1 MPYVNIKITR
11 ENGTPTKEQKQSIIA
26 GVTNLLSE
34 VLGRN
39 PASLVVVIDEID
51 CDNYG
56 VGGITIT
63 QKRKENATN
72 SHQTNE
78 VNL

>member
-11 ENGTPTKEQKQSIIA
+11 ENGTPTTEQKQRIIQ
-26 GVTNLLSE
+26 GVTELLGE

-63 QKRKENATN
+63 QKRKLQNPKGI
-72 SHQTNE
+72 Q
-78 VNL
+78 

>member
-1 MPYVNIKITR
+1 
-11 ENGTPTKEQKQSIIA
+11 
-26 GVTNLLSE
+26 GVTELLGE

-63 QKRKENATN
+63 QKRKLQNPKGI
-72 SHQTNE
+72 Q
-78 VNL
+78 

>member
-11 ENGTPTKEQKQSIIA
+11 ENGSPTKEQKQRIIQ
-26 GVTNLLSE
+26 GVTELLGE
-34 VLGRN
+34 VLGRDS
-39 PASLVVVIDEID
+39 ASLVVVIDEID

-63 QKRKENATN
+63 QKRKMQSTK
-72 SHQTNE
+72 QG
-78 VNL
+78 

>member
-11 ENGTPTKEQKQSIIA
+11 ENNTPTKEQKQRIIE
-26 GVTNLLSE
+26 GVTHLLGE

-39 PASLVVVIDEID
+39 PSACVVVIDEID

-56 VGGITIT
+56 IGGITIT
-63 QKRKENATN
+63 QKRKMDSTN
-72 SHQTNE
+72 PR
-78 VNL
+78 